1 MTAGTS
7 FVGLRPPFD
16 PQVARALDEN
26 RADVVTGMTAAEIVP
41 LRERAE
47 PPTLDELTLSG
58 AYVLSEHSAPGPGGA
73 VPLVLLRPA
82 TPTATPRPVLLHLHG
97 GGLVTGDALSDGPGM
112 VELAS
117 GNDMAVLSVGYRLAP
132 EHPYPAAVEDAYAA
146 LLWLAEQAD
155 LLGLDGARTVVSGVS
170 AGGGLAAA
178 LALLVRQR
186 GGPPL
191 LGQLLICPMLDD
203 RSSSASAVQMEGHG
217 SWDRTAN
224 TTAWAAYLGALAG
237 GPDVPE
243 TAAPARAR
251 DLRDLPPAFVD
262 VGSAETFRDECV
274 DYAAR
279 IWACGG
285 DAELHVW
292 PGGCHA
298 FDFLDPTADLSCDA
312 REARG
317 RWLRRLLARPVRTD
331 HLERTPLCT
340 TAAHS

>member
-1 MTAGTS
+1 MTSGSS

-16 PQVARALDEN
+16 PQVARALEEN
-26 RADVVTGMTAAEIVP
+26 RADVVTGMTADEIVP
-41 LRERAE
+41 LRARAT
-47 PPTLDELTLSG
+47 PPTLADLTLAG
-58 AYVLSEHSAPGPGGA
+58 AYVLSEHGAPGPAGE
-73 VPLVLLRPA
+73 VPLVLLQPVAPA
-82 TPTATPRPVLLHLHG
+82 PSPRPVLLHLHG
-97 GGLVTGDALSDGPGM
+97 GGLVAGDVLSDGPGM
-112 VELAS
+112 VGLAA

-146 LLWLAEQAD
+146 LLWLAEHAEP
-155 LLGLDGARTVVSGVS
+155 LGLDGARIVVSGVS

-178 LALLVRQR
+178 LALLVRLR
-186 GGPPL
+186 GGPAL
-191 LGQLLICPMLDD
+191 LGQLLLCPMLDD
-203 RSSSASAVQMEGHG
+203 RSSSVSAVQMEGHG

-224 TTAWAAYLGALAG
+224 TTAWTAYLGALAG

-243 TAAPARAR
+243 TAAPARAH
-251 DLRDLPPAFVD
+251 DLRGLPPAFVD

-298 FDFLDPTADLSCDA
+298 FDFLDPSADLSRDA
-312 REARG
+312 RDARG

-331 HLERTPLCT
+331 DLERTPLCSS
-340 TAAHS
+340 AAHS